1 MGRFSVQ
8 VPLGE
13 SESASVFLVKS
24 EDPPFRLLRLKT
36 WKTPAPPTFGEQFRE
51 LQARIEAWAEDSVP
65 APLAATVDHR
75 GCPSVLSEF
84 RQGLLLLACVRSG
97 RMRPDAALARLE
109 ALEAMIRRAHGTG
122 LFHGSI
128 VPGNIL
134 VQPDTGATYLLDFG
148 LAPLVRARDD
158 TPAPAADLAGFAAIA
173 RMLTE
178 TRSSAGH

>member
-1 MGRFSVQ
+1 
-8 VPLGE
+8 
-13 SESASVFLVKS
+13 
-24 EDPPFRLLRLKT
+24 
-36 WKTPAPPTFGEQFRE
+36 
-51 LQARIEAWAEDSVP
+51 
-65 APLAATVDHR
+65 
-75 GCPSVLSEF
+75 
-84 RQGLLLLACVRSG
+84 
-97 RMRPDAALARLE
+97 
-109 ALEAMIRRAHGTG
+109 MIRRAHGTG

-128 VPGNIL
+128 APGNIL